1 MAAFFLNTNGSQWLI
16 RPHHNHGT
24 DYHTMYIFRFICCS
38 CWRVCICN
46 QLYYTIS
53 FTLISIV
60 FQSRRDRDRMV
71 VGFTTICAISIY
83 HHWIYEF
90 LPIYLMAT
98 CTRYYVIK
106 FVSHLWR
113 FGGFLHQYN
122 WPQRYSWN
130 IVESGTKYHKPIYYF
145 SESYLWWYYKRVL
158 VKSTLFFI
166 YCGLT

>member
-1 MAAFFLNTNGSQWLI
+1 
-16 RPHHNHGT
+16 
-24 DYHTMYIFRFICCS
+24 
-38 CWRVCICN
+38 
-46 QLYYTIS
+46 
-53 FTLISIV
+53 
-60 FQSRRDRDRMV
+60 MV
-71 VGFTTICAISIY
+71 VGFTTICAIIIY
-83 HHWIYEF
+83 HHWIYDF

-113 FGGFLHQYN
+113 FGGFLHQCN

-166 YCGLT
+166 YCGLTSMIFFYIVLFMGILCFIINKNVDIKISAHDAFLE